1 MVQDEAL
8 PLALRE
14 QARASL
20 VPFVRRQARRL
31 AAGYGQV
38 GRDLIDESVSWVLQP
53 DRLRSFDPSR
63 GSFAVFVVTIL
74 RNRRHDLGR
83 ESKRQQRHGE
93 DGPIGDGVVASPGKQ
108 EMLWADLRLDLQTPF
123 APGDLAE
130 VESWPPRDR
139 IVLLCLGLLWQKVPT
154 GTWARWVGQC
164 RLGQPFPPP
173 EYVRCLDAPRQERH
187 DCLARA
193 LGWSRNTLS
202 QRWCRGQRRLLNLTF
217 IQGLRQ
223 P

>member
-8 PLALRE
+8 PAARRE

-31 AAGYGQV
+31 AAGRGQV
-38 GRDLIDESVSWVLQP
+38 GQDLIDESASWVLHP
-53 DRLRSFDPSR
+53 ERLRNFDPGR
-63 GSFAVFVVTIL
+63 GSFAGWCASVL

-83 ESKRQQRHGE
+83 ESERQQLHRE
-93 DGPIGDGVVASPGKQ
+93 KAPLGDSVVALAGQQAS
-108 EMLWADLRLDLQTPF
+108 LRADLRLDLVAPF

-130 VESWPPRDR
+130 IESWPPWDR
-139 IVLLCLGLLWQKVPT
+139 IALLCLGLLWQKVPPE
-154 GTWARWVGQC
+154 TWTRWVGQC

-173 EYVRCLDAPRQERH
+173 EYVQVLDAPRQERH
-187 DCLARA
+187 DCLAQI

-202 QRWCRGQRRLLNLTF
+202 QRWCRGQRRLLDLTF